1 MAKNSFKEFWENR
14 AKMCDLSKSNSITNL
29 EEDGR
34 FQKIKIEKEIE
45 KIDNIFKPSK
55 NKVLLDLGSGIGFWS
70 LRFTMKCKKVIG
82 VDFVDEMNQSLRI
95 KARKLNI
102 YNLELFTCD
111 IIDFKPKIRI
121 DYVFLSGVLLY
132 LTDKRA
138 LKLVRNIYNYTK
150 DESEIL
156 VRDATG
162 VNGRHIINNKYSK
175 DLKSNYSAIYR
186 SRNEFIKLFESN
198 GFTLKY
204 DDDMFE
210 IGSPLNKW
218 DETRLRVYIFV
229 KN

>member
-162 VNGRHIINNKYSK
+162 VNGRHIINN
-175 DLKSNYSAIYR
+175 
-186 SRNEFIKLFESN
+186 
-198 GFTLKY
+198 
-204 DDDMFE
+204 
-210 IGSPLNKW
+210 IGHIL
-218 DETRLRVYIFV
+218 
-229 KN
+229 